1 MAKKPEPLQFE
12 LPLSEVGCKSLRA
25 GGLDTAMIA
34 TAGVSPETDGPQA
47 GHRNIPVRRARFRTH
62 IIRFHLTQNYLLTY

>member
-1 MAKKPEPLQFE
+1 MAKNPEPLQFE

-34 TAGVSPETDGPQA
+34 EAWCLTGDRWTAG
-47 GHRNIPVRRARFRTH
+47 RTQKH
-62 IIRFHLTQNYLLTY
+62 PRQEGQV